1 MDAWHRQDVEAIGV
15 PRDILTSRMTDRD
28 REIIA
33 GLRRT
38 YEALSRGDFDAAV
51 EIADPDVELITT
63 GGFTSLRGVDAL
75 RAWMEPVTIEDL
87 SMEPER
93 FEVAGNNVLVL
104 QLSRGRG
111 VVSGINVEMRFWTVW
126 TINDAGLVTRIVAFR
141 DDEEAKARD
150 AAGLEG

>member
-1 MDAWHRQDVEAIGV
+1 M
-15 PRDILTSRMTDRD
+15 
-28 REIIA
+28 IA
-33 GLRRT
+33 GLRST
-38 YEALSRGDFDAAV
+38 YEALTRGDFDAAV

-63 GGFTSLRGVDAL
+63 GGFTNLRGVDDL

-111 VVSGINVEMRFWTVW
+111 AGSGISVEMRFWTLW
-126 TINDAGLVTRIVAFR
+126 TFNDAGLVTRIVAFR

-150 AAGLEG
+150 AAGLGG

>member
-1 MDAWHRQDVEAIGV
+1 M
-15 PRDILTSRMTDRD
+15 
-28 REIIA
+28 IA
-33 GLRRT
+33 GLRST
-38 YEALSRGDFDAAV
+38 YEALTRGDFDAAV

-63 GGFTSLRGVDAL
+63 GGFTNLRGVDDL

-111 VVSGINVEMRFWTVW
+111 VGSGISVEMRFWTLW
-126 TINDAGLVTRIVAFR
+126 TFNDAGLVTRIVAFR

-150 AAGLEG
+150 AAGLGG

>member
-1 MDAWHRQDVEAIGV
+1 M
-15 PRDILTSRMTDRD
+15 
-28 REIIA
+28 IA
-33 GLRRT
+33 GLRST
-38 YEALSRGDFDAAV
+38 YEALTRGDFDAAV

-63 GGFTSLRGVDAL
+63 GGFTNLRGIDDL
-75 RAWMEPVTIEDL
+75 RVWMEPVTIEDL

-111 VVSGINVEMRFWTVW
+111 VGSGISVEMRFWTLW
-126 TINDAGLVTRIVAFR
+126 TFNDAGLVTRIVAFR

-150 AAGLEG
+150 AAGLGG

>member
-1 MDAWHRQDVEAIGV
+1 M
-15 PRDILTSRMTDRD
+15 
-28 REIIA
+28 IA
-33 GLRRT
+33 GLRST
-38 YEALSRGDFDAAV
+38 YEALTRGDFDAAV

-63 GGFTSLRGVDAL
+63 GGFTNLRGVDDL

-150 AAGLEG
+150 AAGLGG

>member
-1 MDAWHRQDVEAIGV
+1 M
-15 PRDILTSRMTDRD
+15 
-28 REIIA
+28 IA
-33 GLRRT
+33 GLRST
-38 YEALSRGDFDAAV
+38 YEALTRGDFDAAV

-63 GGFTSLRGVDAL
+63 GGFTNLRGIDDL

-111 VVSGINVEMRFWTVW
+111 VGSGISVEMRFWTLW
-126 TINDAGLVTRIVAFR
+126 TFNDAGLVTRIVAFR

-150 AAGLEG
+150 AAGLGG